1 MRSDIGNKAH
11 PLSQSKS
18 MAKVQSIKFN
28 RVAAAFDEAARL
40 CESSG
45 SEHSPSSESFT
56 DLSELVTSFMER
68 EGRAEA
74 EEDDDDDDEKLLKE
88 ECESNDFDNCMS
100 DSEDS
105 STRATLEKILARD
118 YNGDEVKAK
127 VGAEVEL
134 ACEFIGRDRVDM
146 SSHDFKRRL
155 MARLRERGF
164 DAGLCKS
171 RWEKTGRLPAG
182 DYQYVDVNVD
192 DTRYI
197 IEVSLAGE
205 FEIARRTDRIT
216 SLLKF
221 FPPIFIGR
229 PEELKQVVR
238 IMSTAIRQSLKK
250 SDLRLP
256 PWRKNG
262 YMQNKWFSSYERTT
276 NGVSNADGTVISR
289 DGPAAKHL
297 VGFEASR
304 VINDCFCREDFARK
318 TRSRMTGNLTAA
330 FDSHDTSLHI

>member
-1 MRSDIGNKAH
+1 
-11 PLSQSKS
+11 
-18 MAKVQSIKFN
+18 MAKVSPIKFK

-45 SEHSPSSESFT
+45 SEHSPSSESFA
-56 DLSELVTSFMER
+56 DLSDLVMSFMER
-68 EGRAEA
+68 EGKVEA
-74 EEDDDDDDEKLLKE
+74 EEDCDDEKLMKE
-88 ECESNDFDNCMS
+88 ECEGNNFDDCLS
-100 DSEDS
+100 DSDES
-105 STRATLEKILARD
+105 PARETLEEILATD
-118 YNGDEVKAK
+118 YNGDEVKARI
-127 VGAEVEL
+127 GAEVEL
-134 ACEFIGRDRVDM
+134 ACEFIGRDHVDM
-146 SSHDFKRRL
+146 PSHDFKRRL
-155 MARLRERGF
+155 MARLRERGI

-182 DYQYVDVNVD
+182 DYQYIDINVD

-205 FEIARRTDRIT
+205 FEIARRTDGMA
-216 SLLKF
+216 SLLRL

-250 SDLRLP
+250 RDLLVP

-262 YMQNKWFSSYERTT
+262 YMQNKWFSSYKRTT
-276 NGVSNADGTVISR
+276 NRVPSADGKVISR
-289 DGPAAKHL
+289 DGPVAKHL
-297 VGFEASR
+297 IGFEASR

-318 TRSRMTGNLTAA
+318 TRSRMTGNLTAD
-330 FDSHDTSLHI
+330 FDGHDTSLHL